1 MVKSY
6 TLKFDA
12 VNYYTLTLK
21 TNASGQ
27 AAMVSVDGAE
37 AVMIDNTGVN
47 TIKVANGSKIAVTEI
62 SGGTT
67 VSINVEHGTAWVA
80 GTNTWT
86 LRVISADPT
95 VTLTIA

>member
-12 VNYYTLTLK
+12 VTYYTLTLK
-21 TNASGQ
+21 TNAAGQ

-67 VSINVEHGTAWVA
+67 VSIGVTNGTAWVA

-86 LRVISADPT
+86 LRGITADPT